1 MKVTIFTIITMLLI
15 TGCSTKTL
23 FIKKPIKIV
32 NKSKKITMKTK
43 KFAFSDTGFY
53 KSDDKLIQI
62 QAYSTGVAVANL
74 KFYKTSDSVCVGHKC
89 TNRKY
94 FNDNFL
100 SKYYPNKL
108 IVNILSAK
116 PIMDAKN
123 MIKTKDGFT
132 QNIKTAKYNI
142 TYKVSPYSIYFK
154 DRLNKIIIKL
164 KDLK

>member
-1 MKVTIFTIITMLLI
+1 MKVTIFSILALFLI
-15 TGCSTKTL
+15 TGCSTKSI
-23 FIKKPIKIV
+23 FAKKPVKIV

-53 KSDDKLIQI
+53 KSNDKLIQI
-62 QAYSTGVAVANL
+62 QAYSTGVAVANM
-74 KFYKTSDSVCVGHKC
+74 KFYKNSDSVCVGYKC

-116 PIMDAKN
+116 PIMGAEN
-123 MIKTKDGFT
+123 LTKSADGFT
-132 QNIKTAKYNI
+132 QNIKTAEYDI
-142 TYKVSPYSIYFK
+142 TYRVTSNSIYFK
-154 DRLNKIIIKL
+154 DRLNRILIKL
-164 KDLK
+164 KDL

>member
-1 MKVTIFTIITMLLI
+1 MKVTIFSILALFLI
-15 TGCSTKTL
+15 TGCSTKSI
-23 FIKKPIKIV
+23 FAKKPVQVI

-53 KSDDKLIQI
+53 KSDEKLIQI
-62 QAYSTGVAVANL
+62 QAYSTGVAVADM
-74 KFYKTSDSVCVGHKC
+74 KFYKNSDSVCVGYKC

-116 PIMDAKN
+116 PIMEAKN
-123 MIKTKDGFT
+123 LVKTQNGFT
-132 QNIKTAKYNI
+132 QNIKSKEYDI
-142 TYKVSPYSIYFK
+142 TYKVTSTSIYFK
-154 DRLNKIIIKL
+154 DRLNKILIKL
-164 KDLK
+164 KDL